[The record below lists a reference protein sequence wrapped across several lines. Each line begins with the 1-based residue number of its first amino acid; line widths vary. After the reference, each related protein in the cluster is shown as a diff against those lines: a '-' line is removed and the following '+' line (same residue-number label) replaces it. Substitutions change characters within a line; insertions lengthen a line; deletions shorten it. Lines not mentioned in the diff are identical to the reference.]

1 MKQKTAAI
9 GIVFSVLWCVIAA
22 LIVYLYPD
30 FCEAVNYRIYD
41 WKLRVAGHAEPNP
54 SIVHVDVDDMAI
66 RKYEKEYGQWPW
78 DRAVSARIVERL
90 AALGAKAIVFDVLYS
105 TSGRSE
111 QGDQALFHAIKAA
124 GNVVSPTAVKITDD
138 PTQRLPPYKED
149 NRGHIL
155 YDRAWE
161 LRVPEGYH
169 LPHVVELQNQLMP
182 LPQIIRESKSLG
194 HIKGTPD
201 WDGVY
206 RRLRMLVRLEDRCVP
221 CLSLAALQAYW
232 NLEPSQITL
241 TNKSSIEIRHEGKTV
256 AIPVDSHGSML
267 VRWGP
272 IWESFENYSV
282 IDILSDKPDESRKSR
297 YKDKIVVIG
306 FTATGST
313 DLGVT
318 PIETASPMSR
328 IHSHTLNTILRQSFI
343 KDVPPIPVPVTV
355 AIILTIAFSIVA
367 MRFPL
372 RIGAVTFLALFVVGF
387 AAVFFGF
394 SWGAYEI
401 GSAELLLVF
410 LPAAVVCLA
419 IRGGAIELRAAR
431 VSRTMERYLDRDVLD
446 KILLG
451 GGQLDITAKR
461 MELTVVFVD
470 IQGFSTVSET
480 MPVEYVHRFLNNFFQ
495 RMTRIVFDH
504 HGTVDKFLGDG
515 LLAFFGDPIPLENH
529 AESAVR
535 AALDMQ
541 REMAELNA
549 EWSAA
554 GISETKGG
562 LRIRIGIKTG
572 LVIVGNLGSPRRVEY
587 TVVGSTVNIASRL
600 QSIAPPGGII
610 LCARTRAM
618 IRGKIDCEGP
628 DVVRV
633 KGIDRD
639 IEVYRIYPETVPMA
653 KI

>member
-1 MKQKTAAI
+1 MKKKTTAI
-9 GIVFSVLWCVIAA
+9 GIGFSVLWCIIAA
-22 LIVYLYPD
+22 VIVYKVPNL
-30 FCEAVNYRIYD
+30 CETLNFRIYD

-54 SIVHVDVDDMAI
+54 LIVHVDVDDKAI
-66 RKYEKEYGQWPW
+66 HKYQKEYGQWPW
-78 DRAVSARIVERL
+78 DRSLSAKVVERL
-90 AALGAKAIVFDVLYS
+90 SALGAKTIVFDVLYS
-105 TSGRSE
+105 TPGRSE
-111 QGDQALFHAIKAA
+111 QGDQALFQAIKAA
-124 GNVVSPTAVKITDD
+124 GNVVSPTAVKTTYDV
-138 PTQRLPPYKED
+138 TRMLPPYKED

-161 LRVPEGYH
+161 LRVPDRFH
-169 LPHVVELQNQLMP
+169 LPRVVELQNRLLP
-182 LPQIIRESKSLG
+182 LPGIIRDSRSLG

-206 RRLRMLVRLEDRCVP
+206 RRLPLLVRIEDRCVP
-221 CLSLAALQAYW
+221 CLSLAALQVYW

-241 TNKSSIEIRHEGKTV
+241 TNKDSVEIQHDGKTV
-256 AIPVDSHGSML
+256 RIPVDSHGAML

-282 IDILSDKPDESRKSR
+282 LDILSETPDEARQSR
-297 YKDKIVVIG
+297 YKNKIVVIG

-318 PIETASPMSR
+318 PIEASSPLSR

-343 KDVPPIPVPVTV
+343 TDVPSFPIPL
-355 AIILTIAFSIVA
+355 ILSVIVTIAFSVVA
-367 MRFPL
+367 MRFRL
-372 RIGAVTFLALFVVGF
+372 QIGAVTFLAILVLGF
-387 AAVFFGF
+387 AAVFLAF
-394 SWGAYEI
+394 SQGAYEVGTGEWLI
-401 GSAELLLVF
+401 VF
-410 LPAAVVCLA
+410 LPPAVVCLA
-419 IRGGAIELRAAR
+419 IRGGSIELRAAR
-431 VSRTMERYLDRDVLD
+431 VSRTMERYIDRDVLD
-446 KILLG
+446 KILLSG
-451 GGQLDITAKR
+451 AKLDITAKR
-461 MELTVVFVD
+461 TELTVVFVD
-470 IQGFSTVSET
+470 IQGFSKVSET
-480 MPVEYVHRFLNNFFQ
+480 MSVEYVHRFLNDFFQ

-549 EWSAA
+549 EWSVA

-562 LRIRIGIKTG
+562 LLVRIGIKTG
-572 LVIVGNLGSPRRVEY
+572 VVIVGNLGSARRVEY

-618 IRGKIDCEGP
+618 IRGNIDCDGP
-628 DVVRV
+628 DLVRV

-639 IEVYRIYPETVPMA
+639 IEVYRIYSEAIQAT